1 MWQRFIT
8 FQLDRRWCQSQSSR
22 RSRRNFL
29 HIREA
34 VWALWRSVTDP
45 HFTSTCKMRPK
56 AICVSWWTCRTI
68 MMSCFF
74 RGRDASVWHDS
85 PESGTKGKDRCR
97 CRFRTLGSPC
107 QAGSGFAAG
116 NLDIRGSI
124 RRGRKLHEAAVFSEF
139 GQAMRL
145 RSRHA
150 QQHDWGND
158 VSQAAGRKGKR
169 RCGWHVVK
177 HSCPKI

>member
-68 MMSCFF
+68 RMSCFF
-74 RGRDASVWHDS
+74 RGAGRFSLTRFPWIWHERKRPLPLSIPDIGQSV
-85 PESGTKGKDRCR
+85 P
-97 CRFRTLGSPC
+97 
-107 QAGSGFAAG
+107 
-116 NLDIRGSI
+116 
-124 RRGRKLHEAAVFSEF
+124 GRKRICCRE
-139 GQAMRL
+139 
-145 RSRHA
+145 SRHTR
-150 QQHDWGND
+150 QHPERLKITRSCRILWIWTDLATTFT
-158 VSQAAGRKGKR
+158 SRSTTRLKE
-169 RCGWHVVK
+169 RCIA
-177 HSCPKI
+177 SCRT